1 MKNKKI
7 KLSELIESPITGEW
21 GKEIG
26 KSENPNTVKVIRT
39 TNFTNSGEINYSNIT
54 LRDIESQKC
63 EKKRLKYGDIIL
75 EKSGGTDLNPVGRVV
90 FFDKDDTNDIY
101 LTNNFTTILRV
112 KDKRINSK
120 FLLLFLLYNYK
131 YRGLH
136 KFYNKTTGIQNL
148 QVSNFINQMFVPL
161 PEIEI
166 QNKII
171 KVLENIKTV
180 IKKQKEQLELLE
192 NLKKSQFFEMFGD
205 PIKNEKGWKIKK
217 LEEITDKI
225 SSGATPTGGKENYRK
240 TGISLIRSMN
250 VHNGYFE
257 YKDLAHISNEQ
268 AEQLK
273 NVEIKLE
280 DVLLN
285 ITGASITR
293 CCLVPSNVLPARV
306 NQHVMIIRKKSNVV
320 NSIFLNRLF
329 LNDIYKQK
337 LLHLGE
343 ANGATRQA
351 LTKVQVGSLK
361 IILPPL
367 ELQNKFATKIEAIQ
381 KLKFEIE
388 KSLKETENLY
398 NSLMQKFFSNK

>member
-148 QVSNFINQMFVPL
+148 QVSNFINQVFVPL

-171 KVLENIKTV
+171 KVLENIRTV

-192 NLKKSQFFEMFGD
+192 NLKKSQFFELFGD
-205 PIKNEKGWKIKK
+205 PIKNDKDWKKVKLSDVAKIIMGQSPPSSSYNEKGIGMPFYQGNVDFGEKYPKIKKYTDKITKIANENTILMSVRAPVGELNVTKIECCIGRGVCSIKINGELNLEYLFYYLKNIMINIKK
-217 LEEITDKI
+217 LEKGSTFKSINKKEI
-225 SSGATPTGGKENYRK
+225 EN
-240 TGISLIRSMN
+240 I
-250 VHNGYFE
+250 E
-257 YKDLAHISNEQ
+257 
-268 AEQLK
+268 
-273 NVEIKLE
+273 
-280 DVLLN
+280 VL
-285 ITGASITR
+285 
-293 CCLVPSNVLPARV
+293 
-306 NQHVMIIRKKSNVV
+306 
-320 NSIFLNRLF
+320 
-329 LNDIYKQK
+329 
-337 LLHLGE
+337 
-343 ANGATRQA
+343 
-351 LTKVQVGSLK
+351 
-361 IILPPL
+361 LPPL
-367 ELQNKFATKIEAIQ
+367 ELQNKFATRIEAIQ

>member
-101 LTNNFTTILRV
+101 LINNFTTILRV

-148 QVSNFINQMFVPL
+148 QVSNFINQVFVPL

-192 NLKKSQFFEMFGD
+192 NLKKSQFFELFGD
-205 PIKNEKGWKIKK
+205 PIKNEKGWEKVK
-217 LEEITDKI
+217 LEKICDVRDGTHDSPKYILEGYPLVTSKNIINDSISFENVNYISETDYQNINK
-225 SSGATPTGGKENYRK
+225 
-240 TGISLIRSMN
+240 RSR
-250 VHNGYFE
+250 VE
-257 YKDLAHISNEQ
+257 YGDILMPMIGTIGN
-268 AEQLK
+268 QL
-273 NVEIKLE
+273 
-280 DVLLN
+280 
-285 ITGASITR
+285 
-293 CCLVPSNVLPARV
+293 
-306 NQHVMIIRKKSNVV
+306 
-320 NSIFLNRLF
+320 
-329 LNDIYKQK
+329 
-337 LLHLGE
+337 
-343 ANGATRQA
+343 
-351 LTKVQVGSLK
+351 
-361 IILPPL
+361 
-367 ELQNKFATKIEAIQ
+367 
-381 KLKFEIE
+381 
-388 KSLKETENLY
+388 
-398 NSLMQKFFSNK
+398 

>member
-101 LTNNFTTILRV
+101 LINNFTTILRV

-148 QVSNFINQMFVPL
+148 QVSNFINQVFVPL

-205 PIKNEKGWKIKK
+205 PIKNDKGWKKVKLSDVAKIIMGQSPPSSSYNEKGIGIPFYQGNVDFGEKYPKIKK
-217 LEEITDKI
+217 YTDKI
-225 SSGATPTGGKENYRK
+225 TKVANENTILMSVRAPV
-240 TGISLIRSMN
+240 G
-250 VHNGYFE
+250 E
-257 YKDLAHISNEQ
+257 
-268 AEQLK
+268 
-273 NVEIKLE
+273 
-280 DVLLN
+280 LN
-285 ITGASITR
+285 ITKIECCIGRGLCSIKINGE
-293 CCLVPSNVLPARV
+293 LNLEYLFYYLK
-306 NQHVMIIRKKSNVV
+306 NIMISIKKVEKGSTFKSINRKEIEN
-320 NSIFLNRLF
+320 IEIL
-329 LNDIYKQK
+329 
-337 LLHLGE
+337 
-343 ANGATRQA
+343 
-351 LTKVQVGSLK
+351 
-361 IILPPL
+361 LPPL